1 MHSNWP
7 SVDLTLYWLQEI
19 LALYEV
25 KVKTIVFDFSIA
37 DVSVY
42 EEKLL
47 KPLSDLEIGVL
58 GWFFLVWN
66 F

>member
-1 MHSNWP
+1 MVARNEGK
-7 SVDLTLYWLQEI
+7 LEATAQEI